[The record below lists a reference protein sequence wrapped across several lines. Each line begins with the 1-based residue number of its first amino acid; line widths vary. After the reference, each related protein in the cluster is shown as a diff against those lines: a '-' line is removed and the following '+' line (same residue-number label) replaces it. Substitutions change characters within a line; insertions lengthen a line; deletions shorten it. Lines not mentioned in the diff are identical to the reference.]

1 MKRKRIFSTIGTLES
16 SSNLKTHRQAKKL
29 KISKLY
35 TNLDFIKV
43 PVLTC

>member
-1 MKRKRIFSTIGTLES
+1 MKRKRIVSTVGVLES

-35 TNLDFIKV
+35 TNLDFMKI
-43 PVLTC
+43 PVLS